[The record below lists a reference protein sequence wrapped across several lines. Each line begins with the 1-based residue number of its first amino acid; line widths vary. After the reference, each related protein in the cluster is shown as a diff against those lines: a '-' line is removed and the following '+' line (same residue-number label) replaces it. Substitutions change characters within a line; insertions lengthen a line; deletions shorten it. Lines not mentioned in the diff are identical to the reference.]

1 MKDFI
6 SISDCGAGQMQHFL
20 DVALELR
27 LERKEKGFNEPML
40 RGQSLA
46 MIFEKPSLRTKV
58 SFEQA
63 MYHLGG
69 QSILLGQE
77 IGLGQR
83 ESPADVAKV
92 LEGMVDGIM
101 ARVFEHEKLTEM
113 AEAVDIP
120 VINALSD
127 YSHPCQALADVMT
140 MMDEFG
146 SQIRGRKM
154 VYVGDGNNVTRSL
167 AWACAY
173 LGVNFVS
180 CSPSGYEIEDA
191 FIAELSERFSDVK
204 ITKESDP
211 MRGVQ
216 GADAIYTDT
225 WVSMGQE
232 EEKAKRLAAFE
243 GYQVNQALVNQGSDR
258 AIVLHCLPAYRGI
271 EITDEVI
278 DGGQSRVFAQA
289 HNRLHAQKGVLAV
302 LMGGR

>member
-180 CSPSGYEIEDA
+180 CSPGGYEIEDA